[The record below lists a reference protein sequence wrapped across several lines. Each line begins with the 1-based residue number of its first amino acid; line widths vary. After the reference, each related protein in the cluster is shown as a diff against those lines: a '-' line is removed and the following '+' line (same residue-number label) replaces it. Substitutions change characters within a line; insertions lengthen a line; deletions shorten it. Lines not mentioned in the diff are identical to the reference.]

1 MTVRY
6 VLLDFDGTLTAP
18 EHITSAFL
26 ADYRM
31 ELLAAIGEGN
41 ATLWDRTLAAVE
53 AGSPE
58 LAWMLDGYEACPIAA
73 DPYIL
78 ASAVATRV
86 LASVDRGDDL
96 RALPNELYAR
106 LYARHRAP
114 FRPET
119 ADVLAALHA
128 TGATLAVVSN
138 ASTGKIEARLDEL
151 LRDTPLRRALSVY
164 GGARKFSVR
173 GATRLSPARAA
184 FDALP
189 DFAPELPELGRP
201 TWLRRGAFFD
211 ALADVWGADAGG
223 PANTLFA
230 GDIWELDLALP
241 AALGCAVHLVERA
254 APLATHDA
262 ERAAVAKTPGASVSG
277 DLWGVVGRVARL
289 EPSPRPFAR

>member
-1 MTVRY
+1 MNARY

-18 EHITSAFL
+18 EHITAGFL

-31 ELLAAIGEGN
+31 ELLAGIGE
-41 ATLWDRTLAAVE
+41 AHTALWDRTMAAVRG
-53 AGSPE
+53 GSPHI
-58 LAWMLDGYEACPIAA
+58 AWMLDGYEACPVAA

-86 LASVDRGDDL
+86 LASVDRGEDL

-114 FRPET
+114 FRPEA

-138 ASTGKIEARLDEL
+138 ASTGKVESRLDEL
-151 LRDTPLRRALSVY
+151 LRDTAVRRAIRVF

-173 GATRLSPARAA
+173 PATVRSPARAG

-189 DFAPELPELGRP
+189 DFAPPTAGLARP

-211 ALADVWGADAGG
+211 ALADVWGVDADA
-223 PANTLFA
+223 PAATLFC

-262 ERAAVAKTPGASVSG
+262 ERAAVAATPGAALSS
-277 DLWGVVGRVARL
+277 DLRGLVERVRQ
-289 EPSPRPFAR
+289 PTS

>member
-1 MTVRY
+1 MTARY

-18 EHITSAFL
+18 EHVTAAFL

-31 ELLAAIGEGN
+31 EFLAGIGE
-41 ATLWDRTLAAVE
+41 AHTALWDRTMAAVLG
-53 AGSPE
+53 GSPQ
-58 LAWMLDGYEACPIAA
+58 LAWMLDGYEACPVAA

-86 LASVDRGDDL
+86 LASLDRSDDL
-96 RALPNELYAR
+96 RPLPNELYAR
-106 LYARHRAP
+106 LYTRHRAP

-128 TGATLAVVSN
+128 TGAILAVVSN
-138 ASTGKIEARLDEL
+138 ASTGKVEGRLDEL
-151 LRDTPLRRALSVY
+151 LRDTPLRRAIRVF

-173 GATRLSPARAA
+173 PATRATPARPT

-189 DFAPELPELGRP
+189 DLAPPTEGLGRP

-211 ALADVWGADAGG
+211 ALADVWGQDPDG
-223 PANTLFA
+223 PANTLFC

-254 APLATHDA
+254 PPLATHEA
-262 ERAAVAKTPGASVSG
+262 ERAAVAMTPRAGISG
-277 DLWGVVGRVARL
+277 DLWGLVTREG
-289 EPSPRPFAR
+289 